1 MSPGGRKV
9 RNLPFFGQHLYTLV
23 RLRGEAS
30 DCFEAW
36 LMAAVMAVLEE
47 RRLLK
52 AIRSGSREACA
63 EVVRRHYGPIYGFLL
78 HLSAQA
84 NTAEDLTQETFATAW
99 KAIGSFRGRSSFA
112 TWLHRIA
119 YGKFIDFKR
128 RDKRGQAVME
138 QLADR
143 QSSSTALRSPLAQAL
158 ANERGRYVY
167 EAVGKLDEA
176 DREVIVL
183 HYFQSLSFSQM
194 ATVLDEPLGTV
205 KWRTSRALGK
215 LKISLDGRI

>member
-1 MSPGGRKV
+1 MV
-9 RNLPFFGQHLYTLV
+9 ANN
-23 RLRGEAS
+23 
-30 DCFEAW
+30 
-36 LMAAVMAVLEE
+36 
-47 RRLLK
+47 
-52 AIRSGSREACA
+52 GSRAWATVEKWQN
-63 EVVRRHYGPIYGFLL
+63 ERNDNYPKRFGPETPKPVRSLNRDINGPIYGFLL
-78 HLSAQA
+78 HLSRQA
-84 NTAEDLTQETFATAW
+84 STAEDLTQETFAAAW
-99 KAIGSFRGRSSFA
+99 KAIGSFHGRSSFA

-143 QSSSTALRSPLAQAL
+143 QTSPTALRSPLAQAM
-158 ANERGRYVY
+158 ANECSRHIY
-167 EAVGKLDEA
+167 EALQNLDPA

-205 KWRTSRALGK
+205 KWRTSRALGQ

>member
-1 MSPGGRKV
+1 MVKR
-9 RNLPFFGQHLYTLV
+9 
-23 RLRGEAS
+23 
-30 DCFEAW
+30 
-36 LMAAVMAVLEE
+36 EE
-47 RRLLK
+47 RQLSR
-52 AIRSGSREACA
+52 AIRARNPQACA
-63 EVVRRHYGPIYGFLL
+63 ELVQSHYGPIYGFLL
-78 HLSAQA
+78 HLTRQTS
-84 NTAEDLTQETFATAW
+84 TAEDLTQETFAAAWTAMD
-99 KAIGSFRGRSSFA
+99 SFRGRSSFA

-143 QSSSTALRSPLAQAL
+143 QTSPTALRSPLAQAM

-194 ATVLDEPLGTV
+194 ATVLDEPIGTV
-205 KWRTSRALGK
+205 KWRTSRALGR
-215 LKISLDGRI
+215 LKISLNGRI